1 MARPFSVAYAKRI
14 IEEHREIIEKLNSAP
29 ATIEQ
34 YKEEIE
40 KSTEELVAKEVL
52 SMLRE
57 IPIEEINR
65 DKRGFR
71 VKALRDHGY
80 TTLAD
85 VASASVF
92 SISSV
97 YGISEDSA
105 FSIKSI
111 VNSIAAKAR
120 QGVKIRLSTDVKTKE
135 TTRIISAISKY
146 KRSMPVIQECRQLLA
161 DNQQRIQYAT
171 EDVSLVFSG
180 IKWFFA
186 SRTKKQKATDAYLTL
201 IDLRNNEYGQGAK
214 AAIAQLD
221 RIKQSDSLTAWT
233 DFANNPIQ
241 FFNILEEITPGIL
254 GNDDAMYGLPE
265 DLAHEIQE
273 ECFFPDGLL
282 C

>member
-92 SISSV
+92 S
-97 YGISEDSA
+97 D
-105 FSIKSI
+105 
-111 VNSIAAKAR
+111 
-120 QGVKIRLSTDVKTKE
+120 
-135 TTRIISAISKY
+135 
-146 KRSMPVIQECRQLLA
+146 
-161 DNQQRIQYAT
+161 
-171 EDVSLVFSG
+171 
-180 IKWFFA
+180 
-186 SRTKKQKATDAYLTL
+186 
-201 IDLRNNEYGQGAK
+201 DL
-214 AAIAQLD
+214 
-221 RIKQSDSLTAWT
+221 
-233 DFANNPIQ
+233 
-241 FFNILEEITPGIL
+241 
-254 GNDDAMYGLPE
+254 
-265 DLAHEIQE
+265 
-273 ECFFPDGLL
+273 
-282 C
+282 